1 MRILYDHQAFTLQ
14 NTGGITL
21 YFYELLKYL
30 RTVQGVET
38 TTLLG
43 YSSTKWPLQSQTA
56 PPNRLVHWGPRPV
69 ASGMATFVL
78 NELLLNPL
86 VVVSGQFDVYH
97 NTLYRFMPGARAT
110 ARVATHH
117 DCVHE
122 RFPELFPDSGR
133 IVRTKARMFH
143 EADLI
148 LCVSSSSRDDL
159 LHFYDVDP
167 ARTLVVHNGVSPPQR
182 TSSGAGALLKVARRP
197 FLLYVGIRAS
207 YKNFDGLLTAFARSG
222 LHRHFDLLAL
232 GGGPLNAAEQA
243 QIALLGLSEQVISIP
258 YAPPDLLAE
267 AYAQATLFVYPS
279 LYEGFGIPPL
289 EAMASETPALVA
301 RSPATTEVCGNAAI
315 FFEPQD
321 KADFAA
327 KLIAA
332 VEDEPLRRQHV
343 DAGLALIPRYKWTR
357 TAEQTL
363 AAYRSLF
370 STR

>member
-1 MRILYDHQAFTLQ
+1 MRILYDHQAFSLQ

-21 YFYELLKYL
+21 YFYELLQHL
-30 RTVQGVET
+30 RSVPAVET

-43 YSSTKWPLQSQTA
+43 YSSTKWPLRALTV
-56 PPNRLVHWGPRPV
+56 PPNRLVHWGPRPI

-78 NELLLNPL
+78 NELLLNPMAA
-86 VVVSGQFDVYH
+86 VSGRFDVYH
-97 NTLYRFMPGARAT
+97 NTLYRFMPGVRAT

-122 RFPELFPDSGR
+122 RFPQLFPDSGR
-133 IVRTKARMFH
+133 IVRTKARMFR

-148 LCVSSSSRDDL
+148 LCVSAASRNDL

-167 ARTLVVHNGVSPPQR
+167 ARTLVVHNGVSLPQR
-182 TSSGAGALLKVARRP
+182 TDAGAAALLKATRRP

-207 YKNFDGLLTAFARSG
+207 YKNFDGMLLAFAQAG
-222 LHRHFDLLAL
+222 LERHFDLLAL
-232 GGGPLNAAEQA
+232 GGGPLNAAEKA
-243 QIALLGLSEQVISIP
+243 QITSLGLSEQVVSVP
-258 YAPPDLLAE
+258 YAAPEMLAE

-289 EAMASETPALVA
+289 EALASGTPALVA
-301 RSPATTEVCGNAAI
+301 RSPATAEVCGDAAI

-321 KADFAA
+321 QADFAA

-332 VEDEPLRRQHV
+332 VEDEALRRQHV
-343 DAGLALIPRYKWTR
+343 DAGLALTPRYNWTR

-363 AAYRSLF
+363 AAYRSLL
-370 STR
+370 